1 MLKRW
6 SANAKTERVL
16 NIVVFQEWW
25 ESMKQRVVIIGA
37 SDNPERFS
45 HQALL
50 LLRKH
55 GHTVVPVHPK
65 LAEIEGIAVVADLSL
80 ISGSVDTVTM
90 YVGAAIS
97 AGLKDKLIALKPR
110 RVIFNPGA
118 ENAALAEALQQAGI
132 ACEEAC
138 TLVLLNT
145 GQF

>member
-1 MLKRW
+1 MSKLR
-6 SANAKTERVL
+6 
-16 NIVVFQEWW
+16 
-25 ESMKQRVVIIGA
+25 
-37 SDNPERFS
+37 
-45 HQALL
+45 

-55 GHTVVPVHPK
+55 GHEVVPVHPK
-65 LAEIEGIAVVADLSL
+65 LTEIEGIPVVPDLSG

-97 AGLKDKLIALKPR
+97 AGLQDKLVALKPR

-118 ENAALAEALQQAGI
+118 ENTPLADALKNAGI

-138 TLVLLNT
+138 TLVLLNI

>member
-1 MLKRW
+1 MSK
-6 SANAKTERVL
+6 E
-16 NIVVFQEWW
+16 
-25 ESMKQRVVIIGA
+25 RVVIVGA
-37 SDNPERFS
+37 SDNPERYS
-45 HQALL
+45 NRALL

-55 GHTVVPVHPK
+55 GHEVIPVHPK
-65 LAEIEGIAVVADLSL
+65 LAEIDGIKVVPDLSA
-80 ISGSVDTVTM
+80 ITDKVDTVTM

-97 AGLKDKLIALKPR
+97 SGLKDRLVVLKPK

-118 ENAALAEALQQAGI
+118 ENGELVEALQKAGI